1 MIMKTA
7 SKKAN
12 SLIVALSILLLVGLV
27 IPLVVFADESVKFDT
42 SLMKTTDDPS
52 TYTGGK
58 DAVFAVD
65 GDVLKLTYKVGI
77 NRTTKEFTYTPVTGF
92 SNQTAMDW
100 FGNGVTIPLKT
111 KDNTT
116 VKFNGTELSSDT
128 SADSY
133 FNITYK
139 TEYVAPNM
147 VVTYNLEIKPGV
159 EIGSDFFSKNQV
171 QIISQQ
177 NDEKITTGTYVE
189 PTGPVAF
196 DTSLMKST
204 DDPST
209 YTGGK
214 DAAFAVDGDVLKLT
228 YKVGINRT
236 TKEFTYTPV
245 TGFSNQTAMDWFGNG
260 VTIPLKTKD
269 NTTVKFNGT
278 ELSSDT
284 SADSYFNITYKTE
297 YVAPNMVVTY
307 NLEIKPGVEIGSDFF
322 SKNQVQ
328 IISQSNNET
337 VIIGKYDGSVEPDPL
352 KAAKTIT
359 PAEDYRVPTESNQVN
374 NLQLRVNSDSD
385 QNWAGKLTKV
395 TYSFDGGEPVEMV
408 LGKGGITSNITG
420 DISYEYVDSGEVA
433 VTNKYPDT
441 IYIGIRYSF
450 FQNQNIPKGE
460 TREYTFTFKADG
472 YEDSVVKQTVRNP
485 KEVLEVAVDK
495 GVKYSFA
502 LEDLQK
508 MWKDEGSKEYTYS
521 VYDTIPD
528 VLEQEKHYGPTLKTV
543 LAASKIDLDSLADN
557 DVIEFSTPSNISLG
571 YKARITVKD
580 LKEKRYAFPNGASP
594 NKFKGTTAEQLE
606 GKTEVP
612 YIISLTGG
620 ENNLRNIF
628 GQRDPQEEQKYDWV
642 QYLGKITV
650 YKGTATV
657 YDGLTPSIESGSKVK
672 EGDKLNFDFSTTGW
686 QAGTASYAGIYYTV
700 STDGTEPA
708 DPTFSDIFYNY
719 RQYGNPSYK
728 DHPEYFNAYEFTN
741 AEKTII
747 KAMIY
752 IRGYEEPKVM
762 TLTYTHDHAAAAAV
776 KENEK
781 AATCTEPGSYEE
793 VVYCSECGAEISRE
807 TKTVE
812 ALGHTEV
819 AIGEAK
825 AATCTE
831 AGITAGKKCSVC
843 GETLEAQKE
852 LPALGHD
859 WKVIPEVISTCTK
872 KGSTAGVRC
881 TRCGEYMLEP
891 HEVPM
896 VYHDYQNGKCTVC
909 GAEDPDYKPDEPT
922 PVEPDTKFTGL
933 ANEADKD
940 GVWWY
945 YTDGKID
952 KTHTGVDQNKYGW
965 WRVENGK
972 VNFNAQ
978 SIYQNQYGWWK
989 TTDGE
994 VTFKE
999 NSIYQNEYGWWK
1011 CKDSKVDF
1019 NAQSIYQNKYGWWKT
1034 TNGKVTFK
1042 EQGVYQNNYGWW
1054 KCKDSKVDFNANGK
1068 VTYNGKTYN
1077 VKNGKATLS

>member
-1 MIMKTA
+1 MKRYIP
-7 SKKAN
+7 
-12 SLIVALSILLLVGLV
+12 LIVAALLLISIVPFHIL
-27 IPLVVFADESVKFDT
+27 AEET
-42 SLMKTTDDPS
+42 
-52 TYTGGK
+52 
-58 DAVFAVD
+58 FAVD
-65 GDVLKLTYKVGI
+65 TTLMAEGSKGAYSGDKDAAFEISGDTIKLHFNFYTGESPLRVTTEYGGCNTTAAAWFNNANFRNRGTLVL
-77 NRTTKEFTYTPVTGF
+77 
-92 SNQTAMDW
+92 
-100 FGNGVTIPLKT
+100 NGAELT
-111 KDNTT
+111 KDAT
-116 VKFNGTELSSDT
+116 
-128 SADSY
+128 AQPSY
-133 FNITYK
+133 FTITR
-139 TEYVAPNM
+139 TAAATPADP
-147 VVTYNLEIKPGV
+147 VVMEIVIKPGV
-159 EIGSDFFSKNQV
+159 EITTDFFSKNQLV
-171 QIISQQ
+171 LNQVDKSGNIV
-177 NDEKITTGTYVE
+177 DTITIGTNEE
-189 PTGPVAF
+189 PEEEYTF
-196 DTSLMKST
+196 NIDRTLMAEGSKGAYSG
-204 DDPST
+204 D
-209 YTGGK
+209 K
-214 DAAFAVDGDVLKLT
+214 DAAFEISGDTIKLHFTFYIGESPLRVTTEYGGCNTTAAAWFNNANFRNRGTLVL
-228 YKVGINRT
+228 
-236 TKEFTYTPV
+236 
-245 TGFSNQTAMDWFGNG
+245 NG
-260 VTIPLKTKD
+260 AELTKD
-269 NTTVKFNGT
+269 AT
-278 ELSSDT
+278 
-284 SADSYFNITYKTE
+284 AQPSYFTITRT
-297 YVAPNMVVTY
+297 AAATPADPVVM
-307 NLEIKPGVEIGSDFF
+307 EIVIKPGVEITTDFF
-322 SKNQVQ
+322 SKNQLVLNQ
-328 IISQSNNET
+328 VDKSGNIVDT
-337 VIIGKYDGSVEPDPL
+337 VKVGKSTSPVPDPEPEPEN

-359 PAEDYRVPTESNQVN
+359 AAEDYRVPTEANQNN
-374 NLQLRVNSDSD
+374 NLQLKITNDYD
-385 QNWAGKLTKV
+385 KDWASKLTQV
-395 TYSFDGGEPVEMV
+395 TYSYGEGTPVAMV
-408 LGKGGITSNITG
+408 LGSGSIVYPYSG
-420 DISYEYVDSGEVA
+420 DPIMFVDSGEIA
-433 VTNKYPDT
+433 AKDDAKGS
-441 IYIGIRYSF
+441 IFIGVRYSF

-485 KEVLEVAVDK
+485 KEVLEVAVNK
-495 GVKYSFA
+495 GAKYSFA

-543 LAASKIDLDSLADN
+543 LAAAKIDLDSLADN
-557 DVIEFSTPSNISLG
+557 DVIELSTASNTSLG

-612 YIISLTGG
+612 YIISLRGG
-620 ENNLRNIF
+620 ENDLRNIF

-728 DHPEYFNAYEFTN
+728 DHPEYFNTYEFTN

-752 IRGYEEPKVM
+752 IRGYAEPKVM
-762 TLTYTHDHAAAAAV
+762 TLTYTHDHVAAAAV

-831 AGITAGKKCSVC
+831 AGMTAGKKCSVC
-843 GETLEAQKE
+843 GETLEEQKE

-896 VYHDYQNGKCTVC
+896 IYHDYQNGKCTVC

-922 PVEPDTKFTGL
+922 PIEPDTKFTGL

-1011 CKDSKVDF
+1011 CKNSKVDF

>member
-1 MIMKTA
+1 MEA
-7 SKKAN
+7 QSLN
-12 SLIVALSILLLVGLV
+12 SLNSRKRIVGILVTALLLLG
-27 IPLVVFADESVKFDT
+27 IVVPITVLADEPFTIDT
-42 SLMKTTDDPS
+42 TLLSATD
-52 TYTGGK
+52 
-58 DAVFAVD
+58 
-65 GDVLKLTYKVGI
+65 
-77 NRTTKEFTYTPVTGF
+77 
-92 SNQTAMDW
+92 
-100 FGNGVTIPLKT
+100 
-111 KDNTT
+111 
-116 VKFNGTELSSDT
+116 
-128 SADSY
+128 
-133 FNITYK
+133 
-139 TEYVAPNM
+139 
-147 VVTYNLEIKPGV
+147 
-159 EIGSDFFSKNQV
+159 
-171 QIISQQ
+171 
-177 NDEKITTGTYVE
+177 E
-189 PTGPVAF
+189 PTSYA
-196 DTSLMKST
+196 
-204 DDPST
+204 
-209 YTGGK
+209 GGK
-214 DAAFAVDGDVLKLT
+214 DAAFAIDGDSIKLSYEIQGT
-228 YKVGINRT
+228 RNGRKWEFSDESYK
-236 TKEFTYTPV
+236 PV
-245 TGFSNQTAMDWFGNG
+245 IGYSNKTVMEWFGPVPANQWKDFVVKLNG
-260 VTIPLKTKD
+260 V
-269 NTTVKFNGT
+269 
-278 ELSSDT
+278 ELSTETTENSYY
-284 SADSYFNITYKTE
+284 SVEKNWDSPGNPKFSLT
-297 YVAPNMVVTY
+297 
-307 NLEIKPGVEIGSDFF
+307 IKPGVEITDDFF
-322 SKNQVQ
+322 ATNKIEIVST
-328 IISQSNNET
+328 SDGET
-337 VIIGKYDGSVEPDPL
+337 VTVGKYSGVTPDPGTDPEPL
-352 KAAKTIT
+352 KSAKTIT
-359 PAEDYRVPTESNQVN
+359 PAEDYRVPTEANENN
-374 NLQLRVNSDSD
+374 NLQLKISNDND
-385 QNWAGKLTKV
+385 MDWASKLTQV
-395 TYSFDGGEPVEMV
+395 TYSYDEGTPVEMA
-408 LGKGGITSNITG
+408 LGSGNISYPYSGDPYMSVDTG
-420 DISYEYVDSGEVA
+420 DIAAKGDAKS
-433 VTNKYPDT
+433 T
-441 IYIGIRYSF
+441 ILIGVRYSF

-460 TREYTFTFKADG
+460 SREYTFTFKADG
-472 YEDSVVKQTVRNP
+472 YEDSVVKQTIRNP
-485 KEVLEVAVDK
+485 KEVLEVAVNK
-495 GVKYSFA
+495 GAKYSFA

-543 LAASKIDLDSLADN
+543 LAAAKIDLDSLADN
-557 DVIEFSTPSNISLG
+557 DVIEFSTPSSISLG

-620 ENNLRNIF
+620 ENDLRNIF

-728 DHPEYFNAYEFTN
+728 DNPEYFNTYEFTN

-752 IRGYEEPKVM
+752 IRGYAEPKIM

-793 VVYCSECGAEISRE
+793 VVYCSECGTEISRE

-852 LPALGHD
+852 LSALGHD

-896 VYHDYQNGKCTVC
+896 IYHDYQNGKCTVC

-1019 NAQSIYQNKYGWWKT
+1019 NAQSIYQNQYGWWKT

>member
-1 MIMKTA
+1 MPISVMAETPFTIDTA
-7 SKKAN
+7 LMSAT
-12 SLIVALSILLLVGLV
+12 
-27 IPLVVFADESVKFDT
+27 DE
-42 SLMKTTDDPS
+42 PS
-52 TYTGGK
+52 
-58 DAVFAVD
+58 
-65 GDVLKLTYKVGI
+65 
-77 NRTTKEFTYTPVTGF
+77 
-92 SNQTAMDW
+92 S
-100 FGNGVTIPLKT
+100 
-111 KDNTT
+111 
-116 VKFNGTELSSDT
+116 
-128 SADSY
+128 
-133 FNITYK
+133 
-139 TEYVAPNM
+139 
-147 VVTYNLEIKPGV
+147 
-159 EIGSDFFSKNQV
+159 
-171 QIISQQ
+171 
-177 NDEKITTGTYVE
+177 
-189 PTGPVAF
+189 
-196 DTSLMKST
+196 
-204 DDPST
+204 

-214 DAAFAVDGDVLKLT
+214 DAAFAVDGDTLKLEYSLTVSGKRPNWVYT
-228 YKVGINRT
+228 YSPT
-236 TKEFTYTPV
+236 TGYCTETVMK
-245 TGFSNQTAMDWFGNG
+245 WFGDGLKNPQKTIKVNLNG
-260 VTIPLKTKD
+260 KEL
-269 NTTVKFNGT
+269 GT
-278 ELSSDT
+278 DETAESYYSFVVAAPT
-284 SADSYFNITYKTE
+284 PSASTGTLI
-297 YVAPNMVVTY
+297 
-307 NLEIKPGVEIGSDFF
+307 IKPGIEITNDFFATNQIEITDTESGDTVSVGTYVEPESTGPFAIDTALMSATDEPSSYTGGKDAAFAVDGDTLKLEYSLTVSGKRPNWVYTYSPTTGYCTETVMKWFGDGLKNPQKTIKVNLNGKELGTDETAESYYSFVVAAPTPSASTGTLIIKPGKEITSDFF
-322 SKNQVQ
+322 ASNRIE
-328 IISQSNNET
+328 IISTSDNET
-337 VIIGKYDGSVEPDPL
+337 VTVGKYSGVIPDPEPEPL
-352 KAAKTIT
+352 KESKTIK
-359 PAEDYRVPTESNQVN
+359 PAEDYRVLREYNDLY
-374 NLQLRVNSDSD
+374 NLMLKVESDSD
-385 QNWAGKLTKV
+385 QIWSSKLIQV
-395 TYSFDGGEPVEMV
+395 TYSIEGEDPVEMTIGTGS
-408 LGKGGITSNITG
+408 LGIGTDNSVQSINTG
-420 DISYEYVDSGEVA
+420 SGNVA
-433 VTNKYPDT
+433 AIWRANT
-441 IYIGIRYSF
+441 IYIGVK
-450 FQNQNIPKGE
+450 QNVFSSVPVGE
-460 TREYTFTFKADG
+460 TKEYTFTFKADG

-495 GVKYSFA
+495 GAKYGFA

-521 VYDTIPD
+521 VYDTVPD
-528 VLEQEKHYGPTLKTV
+528 VLEQEKHYGPTVKAV
-543 LAASKIDLDSLADN
+543 LAAAKIDLDSLADN
-557 DVIEFSTPSNISLG
+557 DVVEFSTASSSALG
-571 YKARITVKD
+571 YKARITAKD
-580 LKEKRYAFPNGASP
+580 LKQKRYTFPNGAST
-594 NKFKGTTAEQLE
+594 NGFKGTTEKQLE
-606 GKTEVP
+606 GKSEVP
-612 YIISLTGG
+612 YIISIKGG
-620 ENNLRNIF
+620 ESDLRNVF
-628 GQRDPQEEQKYDWV
+628 GQIDPQDEAKYDWV

-741 AEKTII
+741 AAKTII

-762 TLTYTHDHAAAAAV
+762 TLTYTHDHVAAAAV

>member
-1 MIMKTA
+1 MLLCVVLFHVAAEEPFVIDTAIMA
-7 SKKAN
+7 EGSN
-12 SLIVALSILLLVGLV
+12 G
-27 IPLVVFADESVKFDT
+27 
-42 SLMKTTDDPS
+42 
-52 TYTGGK
+52 TYTGDK
-58 DAVFAVD
+58 DVAFE
-65 GDVLKLTYKVGI
+65 KVGDTLELSFVHYPYTSPETVSSTYGSC
-77 NRTTKEFTYTPVTGF
+77 NLVAAQWLDNAAFTSRGKIT
-92 SNQTAMDW
+92 
-100 FGNGVTIPLKT
+100 L
-111 KDNTT
+111 
-116 VKFNGTELSSDT
+116 NGTELVKNDT
-128 SADSY
+128 TQSCYYTVSRSTAKKQTD
-133 FNITYK
+133 
-139 TEYVAPNM
+139 PNT
-147 VVTYNLEIKPGV
+147 VTIVIKPGV
-159 EIGSDFFSKNQV
+159 SITNDFFSNNQLV
-171 QIISQQ
+171 LTR
-177 NDEKITTGTYVE
+177 NDSSGNVTGTVVVGKSTTPTPAPDPE
-189 PTGPVAF
+189 PT
-196 DTSLMKST
+196 
-204 DDPST
+204 
-209 YTGGK
+209 
-214 DAAFAVDGDVLKLT
+214 
-228 YKVGINRT
+228 
-236 TKEFTYTPV
+236 
-245 TGFSNQTAMDWFGNG
+245 
-260 VTIPLKTKD
+260 
-269 NTTVKFNGT
+269 
-278 ELSSDT
+278 
-284 SADSYFNITYKTE
+284 
-297 YVAPNMVVTY
+297 
-307 NLEIKPGVEIGSDFF
+307 IKP
-322 SKNQVQ
+322 
-328 IISQSNNET
+328 
-337 VIIGKYDGSVEPDPL
+337 
-352 KAAKTIT
+352 AKTIT
-359 PAEDYRVPTESNQVN
+359 PAEDYRVPTEANQNN
-374 NLQLRVNSDSD
+374 NLQLKISNDND
-385 QNWAGKLTKV
+385 KDWASKLTQV
-395 TYSFDGGEPVEMV
+395 TYSYGEGTPVAMA
-408 LGKGGITSNITG
+408 LGSGNINYPYSG
-420 DISYEYVDSGEVA
+420 DPFMSVDSGEIA
-433 VTNKYPDT
+433 AKDDAKGT
-441 IYIGIRYSF
+441 ILIGVRYSF

-485 KEVLEVAVDK
+485 KEVLEVAVNK
-495 GVKYSFA
+495 GAKYSFA

-825 AATCTE
+825 ATTCTE

-852 LPALGHD
+852 LPAFGHD

-896 VYHDYQNGKCTVC
+896 IYHDYQNGKCTVC

-1011 CKDSKVDF
+1011 CKNSKVDF

>member
-1 MIMKTA
+1 MKKRLLYVLLSA
-7 SKKAN
+7 L
-12 SLIVALSILLLVGLV
+12 LIIGIIVPVTVL
-27 IPLVVFADESVKFDT
+27 ADEPFSFD
-42 SLMKTTDDPS
+42 SSIMDKGS
-52 TYTGGK
+52 NGKGYTGSK
-58 DAVFAVD
+58 DAAFEIVD
-65 GDVLKLTYKVGI
+65 DTLKIRFHYSTMMAFMGGTAEVTSVDNGFI
-77 NRTTKEFTYTPVTGF
+77 NNKAAEWISSEAISTGYPFTI
-92 SNQTAMDW
+92 A
-100 FGNGVTIPLKT
+100 L
-111 KDNTT
+111 
-116 VKFNGTELSSDT
+116 NGTELST
-128 SADSY
+128 NVEDS
-133 FNITYK
+133 TYGRIAN
-139 TEYVAPNM
+139 VDLDP
-147 VVTYNLEIKPGV
+147 VTYDDIVEIAVKPGTA
-159 EIGSDFFSKNQV
+159 ITSDFFDHNQIV
-171 QIISQQ
+171 IIKTTDKSSVSIGSYEQ
-177 NDEKITTGTYVE
+177 NTASVH
-189 PTGPVAF
+189 F
-196 DTSLMKST
+196 DSLVMASGSNGKGYSG
-204 DDPST
+204 S
-209 YTGGK
+209 K
-214 DAAFAVDGDVLKLT
+214 DAAFEVVDNTLKIRFHYSTMMAFMGGTAEVTSVDNGYINNDAAAWISSEAITTGYPFTITLNGTVLSTNTEDST
-228 YKVGINRT
+228 YGRIANVDLD
-236 TKEFTYTPV
+236 PV
-245 TGFSNQTAMDWFGNG
+245 TYDDI
-260 VTIPLKTKD
+260 V
-269 NTTVKFNGT
+269 
-278 ELSSDT
+278 
-284 SADSYFNITYKTE
+284 
-297 YVAPNMVVTY
+297 
-307 NLEIKPGVEIGSDFF
+307 EIAVKPGKEITSDFF
-322 SKNQVQ
+322 AENQL
-328 IISQSNNET
+328 
-337 VIIGKYDGSVEPDPL
+337 VIEKTTNSEKVVLGNYSGPTPQPEPDPEPTI
-352 KAAKTIT
+352 KPAKKID
-359 PAEDYRVPTESNQVN
+359 PVEDYRVPSESNQVN
-374 NLQLRVNSDSD
+374 NLQLRINSDSD
-385 QNWAGKLTKV
+385 KDWAGKLTKV

-408 LGKGGITSNITG
+408 LGKGSIISGGTG
-420 DISYEYVDSGEVA
+420 DVSYEYVDSGEVA

-460 TREYTFTFKADG
+460 SREYTFTFKADG

-485 KEVLEVAVDK
+485 KEVLEVAVNK
-495 GVKYSFA
+495 GAKYSFA

-831 AGITAGKKCSVC
+831 AGMTAGKKCSVC

-989 TTDGE
+989 TTDGK

-999 NSIYQNEYGWWK
+999 NRIYKNEYGWWK

-1019 NAQSIYQNKYGWWKT
+1019 KAQSIYQNQYGWWKT
-1034 TNGKVTFK
+1034 TDGKVTFK
-1042 EQGVYQNNYGWW
+1042 EQGIYQNEYGWW